1 MDEDEGFSDWTQR
14 RERQRQQRLQE
25 LSHGG
30 DEDDEEEEST
40 ISKAAPVKTL
50 RASVTSSSQ
59 IQKQEQGEMNRA
71 RMETEKRNKEAEEAV
86 QAEKARLEKQK
97 EDEVKREEMITRRR
111 EEAQRPKTEV
121 RILLFSLCANI
132 LLKKCLKLLNTTS
145 PQFFF
150 CLQEKRK
157 EIKVSYTSKVFLHQ
171 EPKLINTDGA
181 AATEEVA
188 PHVSKTKRSTRFVE
202 IVVCVQVFLCIFGI
216 RLPGNCKL
224 TMVSLGVVL

>member
-59 IQKQEQGEMNRA
+59 IQEQGEMNRA

-121 RILLFSLCANI
+121 RILQFSLCGNI
-132 LLKKCLKLLNTTS
+132 LLKKCLKLLNTS
-145 PQFFF
+145 PQLFF
-150 CLQEKRK
+150 LLAGKK
-157 EIKVSYTSKVFLHQ
+157 ER
-171 EPKLINTDGA
+171 N
-181 AATEEVA
+181 
-188 PHVSKTKRSTRFVE
+188 
-202 IVVCVQVFLCIFGI
+202 
-216 RLPGNCKL
+216 
-224 TMVSLGVVL
+224 

>member
-121 RILLFSLCANI
+121 RILLFSLCGNI

-145 PQFFF
+145 PHFFF
-150 CLQEKRK
+150 VCRK
-157 EIKVSYTSKVFLHQ
+157 KGKKLKSPTHQ
-171 EPKLINTDGA
+171 RFSFTRNRNSSTLMEPQLL
-181 AATEEVA
+181 
-188 PHVSKTKRSTRFVE
+188 RR
-202 IVVCVQVFLCIFGI
+202 
-216 RLPGNCKL
+216 
-224 TMVSLGVVL
+224 